1 MNAGRRCALPGC
13 YVVIETE
20 TDGRPQRKYCTAAH
34 RAIARQARREGANRS
49 AAAPP
54 LMLPELPLPPLAP
67 TPEAGPARRRR
78 QRTEAAGRRARATAV
93 LGSAGLLVTGGTLM
107 VSSSPPGVASV
118 SAAPWLAAD
127 PESEQ
132 QWVEEARVSL
142 ASLDRQ
148 LEEVGQAEQTWQAM
162 PEESRGPQPPATVRA
177 LAERKSLLQQQR
189 TSIASE
195 LASYESMSE
204 VKDSLTATE
213 RHVASLDRALADVPR
228 NRSLSVA
235 EVEAT
240 RRLSEQR
247 AMRERQRS
255 AQREELDGLRDSL
268 HEAMSTPLPRDDS
281 ATRSITS
288 AVRDLVG
295 APRRPGRDTAP
306 GRRSGDPDR
315 RPDITAQRGRVDPG
329 RQDVGNGAPQV
340 PGRGLP
346 ETPKGPDILAAPPAG
361 NDGGPLDSVRRAPGS
376 LGVPGVGGGA
386 QAQPPGA
393 GGAAPAQPPAAAET
407 APGRSNG
414 GLLDLPGR
422 GRSKVATPGG
432 DAAPDAAAPGR
443 RGGGLLDGVLP
454 GRGNAGAPDAGA
466 PGTQT
471 PGAGA
476 AGNGA
481 AGRRGGGA
489 FDRSGQ
495 GDGGLP
501 DSVALPDGGDSG
513 PGIGRGRSGDRAA
526 GTDNKP
532 GAGGS
537 VTRPVDRVVE
547 STGSITNLDGDSGAD
562 RVRAPRP
569 DRAERSVVPRS
580 TPSGS
585 RAQPRS
591 SGGSIFDDAVFDS
604 DSGRSHSDSS
614 SESRQAALAADA
626 VISGLGLG
634 DSDIGEMAR
643 DAAAEGVKAE
653 RGKSRSGS
661 DSRSRQK
668 SSDDDSDSRSSRS
681 SESSELA
688 REMMREFGL
697 DSSSSARS
705 NGRSSSSDDDDDRK
719 SSRKSRSKSKSSS
732 SGSLERMI
740 SRYSSGD
747 SDSRSRYRSSSDDD
761 RSSSKR
767 YKSSSKSKSSS
778 LSRYFSGGDDDD

>member
-20 TDGRPQRKYCTAAH
+20 ADGRPQRKYCTAAH

-67 TPEAGPARRRR
+67 APEAGPARRRR
-78 QRTEAAGRRARATAV
+78 QRTEAAGRRARAMAV

-107 VSSSPPGVASV
+107 VSSSPPGVPSV

-213 RHVASLDRALADVPR
+213 RHVASLDRALAEVPR
-228 NRSLSVA
+228 NRSLSAA
-235 EVEAT
+235 EVAAT
-240 RRLSEQR
+240 RRLTEQR

-268 HEAMSTPLPRDDS
+268 HRAMSTPLPRDDS

-295 APRRPGRDTAP
+295 TRGRSGRDTSP
-306 GRRSGDPDR
+306 GRRSGGTDQ
-315 RPDITAQRGRVDPG
+315 RPDTTAQRDRVAPG

-346 ETPKGPDILAAPPAG
+346 ETPKVPDILTAPPATG
-361 NDGGPLDSVRRAPGS
+361 NG
-376 LGVPGVGGGA
+376 
-386 QAQPPGA
+386 
-393 GGAAPAQPPAAAET
+393 
-407 APGRSNG
+407 G
-414 GLLDLPGR
+414 GLLDLPAR
-422 GRSKVATPGG
+422 GRNKVATPGG
-432 DAAPDAAAPGR
+432 
-443 RGGGLLDGVLP
+443 
-454 GRGNAGAPDAGA
+454 
-466 PGTQT
+466 
-471 PGAGA
+471 
-476 AGNGA
+476 GA
-481 AGRRGGGA
+481 AGRRGGA

-495 GDGGLP
+495 GRSNGGLV
-501 DSVALPDGGDSG
+501 DSVALPDREDT
-513 PGIGRGRSGDRAA
+513 GRGSSGGRAVGA
-526 GTDNKP
+526 DSEP

-537 VTRPVDRVVE
+537 VVRPVDRVVE
-547 STGSITNLDGDSGAD
+547 STGSITDPDGDSGAD
-562 RVRAPRP
+562 RGRAPRP
-569 DRAERSVVPRS
+569 GRAERSVVPRS

-591 SGGSIFDDAVFDS
+591 TGGSIFGDAVLDDAARER
-604 DSGRSHSDSS
+604 SGRSRSGSS
-614 SESRQAALAADA
+614 AEARQASRAANA
-626 VISGLGLG
+626 VLSGLGLG
-634 DSDIGEMAR
+634 DSDIGQMAR
-643 DAAAEGVKAE
+643 EAVAEGAEAE
-653 RGKSRSGS
+653 RSRSRSGS
-661 DSRSRQK
+661 ESRSRQK
-668 SSDDDSDSRSSRS
+668 STDDSDSRSSSRSSRSSRS

-688 REMMREFGL
+688 REMLKEFGL
-697 DSSSSARS
+697 DSSSSSRS
-705 NGRSSSSDDDDDRK
+705 RGRSSSLDDDDDDDRK
-719 SSRKSRSKSKSSS
+719 SSRKSRSKSTSSS
-732 SGSLERMI
+732 SDSLERMI
-740 SRYSSGD
+740 SRYAGGA
-747 SDSRSRYRSSSDDD
+747 SDSRGGYRSSSSDDD
-761 RSSSKR
+761 DDNGSSSRRYKSSSDSTSKSKSRSSSKR
-767 YKSSSKSKSSS
+767 YSSSSDSTSRSGSKKSSSKKAISSS
-778 LSRYFSGGDDDD
+778 LSRFFSGGDDDD